1 MKGQFFLDF
10 LVHKERSSWL
20 VYHDRY
26 FLQWESH
33 APLRK
38 ISLGSCS
45 HSASCWVRLD
55 YIGQIESSQV
65 PEVHQGTFVFLSRRM
80 RILVGCAIFFLFF
93 VCSLKCFN
101 ATFLHYKSNVT
112 RIWALC
118 VKTLQILH
126 FICSFNAKSLNDF
139 TRIFPSFNKSRHSWD
154 FSMFLMADK
163 SLLVSTSAHIPI
175 CLAMKKSNKQG

>member
-80 RILVGCAIFFLFF
+80 RILVGCAIFFF
-93 VCSLKCFN
+93 CF
-101 ATFLHYKSNVT
+101 LSVHSNV
-112 RIWALC
+112 LM
-118 VKTLQILH
+118 LH
-126 FICSFNAKSLNDF
+126 FCITKVMLPGYGLSVLKRYRFF
-139 TRIFPSFNKSRHSWD
+139 TLFVV
-154 FSMFLMADK
+154 LMQ
-163 SLLVSTSAHIPI
+163 SH
-175 CLAMKKSNKQG
+175 